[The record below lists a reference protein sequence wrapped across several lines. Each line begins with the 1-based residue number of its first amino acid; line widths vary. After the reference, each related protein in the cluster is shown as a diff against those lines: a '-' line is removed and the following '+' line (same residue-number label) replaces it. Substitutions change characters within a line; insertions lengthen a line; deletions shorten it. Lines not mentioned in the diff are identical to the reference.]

1 MRAFGMYNI
10 WEWPRRVRVFEGA
23 GRMLEG
29 RSMNEFLMEYIMY
42 TLA

>member
-1 MRAFGMYNI
+1 MRACGMYNI

-29 RSMNEFLMEYIMY
+29 MYTNEFLMEYIMY